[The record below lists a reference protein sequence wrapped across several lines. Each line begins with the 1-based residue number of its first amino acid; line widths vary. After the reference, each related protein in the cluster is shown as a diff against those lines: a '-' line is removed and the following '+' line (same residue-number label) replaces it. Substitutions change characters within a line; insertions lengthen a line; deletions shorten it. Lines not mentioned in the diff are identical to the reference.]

1 MKYMAFSLSEL
12 LNFDKKISNS
22 FTPSEML
29 ENILT
34 TAVVGFLLVIGIL
47 AAIWIL
53 LELFGRIF
61 GEKKKPKKET
71 ATIVMT
77 ETLPDAE
84 ISEESAS
91 KSNEYELVAAITA
104 AISAFE
110 NKPIGSFR
118 VVSFRKKN

>member
-53 LELFGRIF
+53 LELFGKIF

-77 ETLPDAE
+77 ETLPDTE